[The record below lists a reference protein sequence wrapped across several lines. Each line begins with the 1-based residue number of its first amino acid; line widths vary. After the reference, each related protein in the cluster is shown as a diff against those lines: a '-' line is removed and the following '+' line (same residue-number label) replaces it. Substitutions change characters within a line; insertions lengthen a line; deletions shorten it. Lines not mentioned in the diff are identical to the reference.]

1 MSNTWLYGNKA
12 KRKIVMLHIILKP
25 KFCWVTTIVWST
37 ANSSIVTSFRYA
49 VQASASCGVRTATVD
64 WIQSH
69 SSNEQLS
76 FLRNFSSSHTKT
88 SLPHIK
94 RPWIRA
100 PYTKR
105 QLFFQSDF
113 HLVFQQGAACS
124 SLLSQNAGCEFS
136 LQCTCLLFLSL
147 TVAITVIIAS
157 TIMRHALYYYN
168 VRVSYHRHFGL
179 TWKPWSTICCSRTTE
194 QEIKHDTQFHRSAP
208 LSFRSNWSDR
218 RTGSDNGSE
227 P

>member
-113 HLVFQQGAACS
+113 HLLFS
-124 SLLSQNAGCEFS
+124 SMVQHVRRFYHKTPVVSIAYS
-136 LQCTCLLFLSL
+136 
-147 TVAITVIIAS
+147 VPVI
-157 TIMRHALYYYN
+157 
-168 VRVSYHRHFGL
+168 F
-179 TWKPWSTICCSRTTE
+179 
-194 QEIKHDTQFHRSAP
+194 FF
-208 LSFRSNWSDR
+208 FRW
-218 RTGSDNGSE
+218 E
-227 P
+227 WP